1 MVSMLRAR
9 RLGGVA
15 GLALSVW
22 AGLAVQAA
30 AADVGLDAVIVSPT
44 SPGPSS
50 ICTLKVRV
58 KNGGSQAVSN
68 FRFKVKVDGQDL
80 ALYDRQTF
88 AVNVEAGKSDELT
101 LYNFYSPAAP
111 KSFDVQVT
119 LVEAQWVQIKKDGAN
134 TTTTPA
140 GPVAGL
146 PSAGSAS
153 VKMAAG
159 K

>member
-1 MVSMLRAR
+1 MIGALRGTG
-9 RLGGVA
+9 LA
-15 GLALSVW
+15 GAAVLALSVL

-68 FRFKVKVDGQDL
+68 FRFKVKVDGQEL

-88 AVNVEAGKSDELT
+88 AVNVEAGKSDELA
-101 LYNFYSPAAP
+101 LYSFYSPAAS

-119 LVEAQWVQIKKDGAN
+119 LVEAQGVQVKKDGAN
-134 TTTTPA
+134 TTTTPT

-146 PSAGSAS
+146 PSVASVS